1 MATLLRLGPKDHGRP
16 LTFDEFRGGEYEEGY
31 HYELINGRLYVVPV
45 PNLPDDSI
53 EVWISDLLRAYR
65 QEHPEV
71 INHVTNKA
79 RVFVPGADE
88 PTAPEP
94 DVAAYH
100 DFPHRLSR
108 SQLDW
113 GNVSPLI
120 VVEVVSA
127 DDPDKDLVRNLEL
140 YLQVPSIRE
149 YWILD
154 GRADPDHP
162 TLLVYRRRGRR
173 WSKVIRV
180 LPGKTYTTPLLPG
193 FTLTTAPPDH
203 Q

>member
-1 MATLLRLGPKDHGRP
+1 MATMLRLGPKDHGRP
-16 LTFDEFRGGEYEEGY
+16 LTFEEFLGGEYEEGY
-31 HYELINGRLYVVPV
+31 HYELIDGRLYVSP
-45 PNLPDDSI
+45 LPDLPYDSI
-53 EVWISDLLRAYR
+53 EVWVTELLRGYSR
-65 QEHPEV
+65 EHPDV
-71 INHVTNKA
+71 INHATNKA
-79 RVFVPGADE
+79 RVFIAGRDE

-100 DFPHRLSR
+100 DFPHHLSR
-108 SQLDW
+108 SELDW
-113 GNVSPLI
+113 RNVSPIL
-120 VVEVVSA
+120 VVEVLST
-127 DDPDKDLVRNLEL
+127 DDADKDLVRNVAL

-180 LPGKTYTTPLLPG
+180 QPGMTYTTSLLPG
-193 FTLTTAPPDH
+193 FSFTTAPPDH

>member
-1 MATLLRLGPKDHGRP
+1 MATILRLGPKDHDRP
-16 LTFDEFRGGEYEEGY
+16 LTFDEFLGGEYEEGY
-31 HYELINGRLYVVPV
+31 HYELIHGRLYVSP
-45 PNLPDDSI
+45 LPDLPYDSI
-53 EVWISDLLRAYR
+53 EVWVTELLRAYSR
-65 QEHPEV
+65 EHPDV

-79 RVFVPGADE
+79 RVFVPGEDE

-108 SQLDW
+108 NERDW
-113 GNVSPLI
+113 RNVSPLL
-120 VVEVVSA
+120 VVEVLSA
-127 DDPDKDLVRNLEL
+127 DDPDKDLVRNVGL

-154 GRADPDHP
+154 GRANAD
-162 TLLVYRRRGRR
+162 
-173 WSKVIRV
+173 
-180 LPGKTYTTPLLPG
+180 
-193 FTLTTAPPDH
+193 